1 MKKFTA
7 IIASAAFIL
16 ISSTS
21 FAGNGN
27 NNDSTNTADDASSTK
42 LNLWIPGIFMK
53 MAAGIAEEHVDGQ
66 DAAAVDLLRKFGNT
80 TICIRE
86 GEYYKEKTDKKVTR
100 KMNRMER
107 KNYEALVSINS
118 EGEKVNISIKE
129 NKRGKI
135 RRMVVLVDEQD
146 ESFVFIK
153 LNCRLEMQDIAEV
166 CNNYIAE

>member
-1 MKKFTA
+1 
-7 IIASAAFIL
+7 
-16 ISSTS
+16 
-21 FAGNGN
+21 
-27 NNDSTNTADDASSTK
+27 
-42 LNLWIPGIFMK
+42 
-53 MAAGIAEEHVDGQ
+53 
-66 DAAAVDLLRKFGNT
+66 
-80 TICIRE
+80 
-86 GEYYKEKTDKKVTR
+86 
-100 KMNRMER
+100 MNRMER

-153 LNCRLEMQDIAEV
+153 LNCRLDMQDIAEV